1 MIQKK
6 FILLLFLLLNVFFA
20 DLLAQ
25 ELKIDS
31 MLFQGKIVE
40 IMITGDGDTIIIG
53 SDFDEITVSGN
64 RYKTR
69 KEAYHYERMKRR
81 ALKVHLYAVDAVRI
95 FKEVDEYT
103 KDLKKRNRKKHIKRL
118 HKELKVKF
126 EDPLKKLSKYEGFV
140 LMCMV
145 ERELDQPLFDIV
157 KTLKGWFP
165 ANYWNNMAKMYG
177 YDITSG
183 YNPKKDPILEN
194 ILEDLDVS
202 YKLANNR
209 K

>member
-6 FILLLFLLLNVFFA
+6 FTLLLFLLCNVFLG
-20 DLLAQ
+20 DLVAQ
-25 ELKIDS
+25 DLRIDS
-31 MLFQGKIVE
+31 MVFNGKIVE
-40 IMITGDGDTIIIG
+40 IMITEDGDTIIIG

-81 ALKVHLYAVDAVRI
+81 AVKVHLYAVDAVRI
-95 FKEVDEYT
+95 FKEVDIYT

-118 HKELKVKF
+118 HKELKEKF
-126 EDPLKKLSKYEGFV
+126 EDPLKKLSRYEGFV

-145 ERELDQPLFDIV
+145 QRELDQPLFDIV
-157 KTLKGWFP
+157 KSLKGWFP

-177 YDITSG
+177 YNITSG
-183 YNPKKDPILEN
+183 YNPKLDPILEN

-202 YKLANNR
+202 YSLAN
-209 K
+209 KK